1 MSKLAIL
8 GVGLMLGACALP
20 GPDKSAE
27 PFARA
32 FYDEVRAGADL
43 TDDPQVARELKNDT
57 STQQLATFR
66 EMIPAEA
73 PRSIETRAYDV
84 VVNSTGTTTH
94 ITDAY
99 RYSDRTLIAQTALFK
114 SPSGRSP
121 VIVGFNLSMEA
132 GTGT

>member
-1 MSKLAIL
+1 MARLAVLCL
-8 GVGLMLGACALP
+8 GLLLCACGLPA
-20 GPDKSAE
+20 PDKSAE
-27 PFARA
+27 PIARS
-32 FYDEVRAGADL
+32 FYDEVRSGADL
-43 TDDPQVARELKNDT
+43 TDDPNVAHELKNDT
-57 STQQLATFR
+57 STQQLAAFR

-73 PRSIETRAYDV
+73 PQSIQTRAYDV

-99 RYSDRTLIAQTALFK
+99 RYADRTLIAQTALFK

-121 VIVGFNLSMEA
+121 VIIGFHLSMEG